1 MRVTP
6 LLIATVA
13 SATLIGGV
21 PAAQASVAGKKPTPT
36 FNTTIKEGR
45 QAVRSAMKQTKATSV
60 SVALVA
66 NGKRVWSQ
74 TFGRVNTAGKKP
86 SPTTKYGI
94 GSVSK
99 TVTAMALM
107 QLVDAGKVY
116 LDAPVVRYVPDF
128 TMKSPQYRQITVRM
142 LLNHSAGF
150 PGSDYADGLTTKPF
164 PGYVDG
170 VLAGLRNSY
179 LKTSPGSMNV
189 YCNDCYT
196 LAGVVLERVSGMSL
210 PDYVA
215 KNVFK
220 PLGMKHSIYPT
231 SLPVPGKVAP
241 VIQGGGVQPFQVPN
255 LFATG
260 ALLSTANDMARLAMV
275 FTGEGVVDGKR
286 ILSRSAIDQM
296 GADQTTTTLEAAP
309 PGAFRYGLG
318 WDTVKDPALDS
329 AGVRG
334 WTKGGDLFEFHAGF
348 VIAPD
353 QGLAAIVEGAGNSFS
368 STAAQTIAQ
377 TILLNALVEKG
388 DIKKLP
394 KQISGKPD
402 KERATAK
409 HVNNVTGTY
418 LAQSVSVK
426 VTEGKERSLR
436 LSILSDGKWV
446 REPGRLVRR
455 ANGAFWS
462 TATSGSSIKVVK
474 AWGRKYLT
482 LRGIGGTGTFR
493 THSTLGQRVRSGGAI
508 SQAWRARVGMRW
520 LLANEDPTSLNW
532 TATDKPAVEIKTIPG
547 LSGYLLATGALVE
560 SVPVDVTTSDTVG
573 TMFLAVP
580 LVPGR
585 DLYDLDFSMRGGE
598 EYLTFSSSVL
608 RPAATVPAL
617 VRGSNSVAIGP
628 SGHVAWYRVPDAS
641 TVSISGQ
648 SDWKLFDD
656 KLSFLDSGEG
666 APATKQAPGGAYV
679 AVFGPAGSTATVE
692 VG

>member
-1 MRVTP
+1 MRIIRILT
-6 LLIATVA
+6 ATVA
-13 SATLIGGV
+13 TATVIGGV
-21 PAAQASVAGKKPTPT
+21 PAAQVSVPAKKPPAPT
-36 FNTTIKEGR
+36 FTTTIKAGR
-45 QAVRSAMKQTKATSV
+45 QAAREALKQTNATSV

-74 TFGRVNTAGKKP
+74 TFGRVNTAGEKP

-99 TVTAMALM
+99 TVTAIALM
-107 QLVDAGKVY
+107 QLVDAGKVS

-179 LKTSPGSMNV
+179 LKTTPGSMNV

-215 KNVFK
+215 KNIFK

-241 VIQGGGVQPFQVPN
+241 VIQGGKVQPFQVPN

-260 ALLSTANDMARLAMV
+260 ALLSTANDMARLAMI
-275 FTGEGVVDGKR
+275 FTGDGVVDGKR
-286 ILSRSAIDQM
+286 ILSSSAIDQM
-296 GADQTTTTLEAAP
+296 SADQTTTTLEAAP

-318 WDTVKDPALDS
+318 WDSVQDPALNS

-353 QGLAAIVEGAGNSFS
+353 QGLAAIVEGAGTSFS

-377 TILLNALVEKG
+377 TMLLNALVENG

-402 KERATAK
+402 KERATRQ
-409 HVNNVTGTY
+409 TGQQRDWD
-418 LAQSVSVK
+418 LP
-426 VTEGKERSLR
+426 GPERQR
-436 LSILSDGKWV
+436 QGDGGQGEV
-446 REPGRLVRR
+446 AAAVDPVRR
-455 ANGAFWS
+455 
-462 TATSGSSIKVVK
+462 
-474 AWGRKYLT
+474 R
-482 LRGIGGTGTFR
+482 
-493 THSTLGQRVRSGGAI
+493 
-508 SQAWRARVGMRW
+508 M
-520 LLANEDPTSLNW
+520 
-532 TATDKPAVEIKTIPG
+532 
-547 LSGYLLATGALVE
+547 
-560 SVPVDVTTSDTVG
+560 
-573 TMFLAVP
+573 
-580 LVPGR
+580 
-585 DLYDLDFSMRGGE
+585 
-598 EYLTFSSSVL
+598 
-608 RPAATVPAL
+608 
-617 VRGSNSVAIGP
+617 
-628 SGHVAWYRVPDAS
+628 
-641 TVSISGQ
+641 
-648 SDWKLFDD
+648 
-656 KLSFLDSGEG
+656 G
-666 APATKQAPGGAYV
+666 APAGSSRSSGERGLLVDRHVWIVDQGGQGLGSKVPDPAHHGRHGNLPHPRHSGPTR
-679 AVFGPAGSTATVE
+679 AVGRSDLTGLAGSCGQQVVA
-692 VG
+692 GQ